1 METGIPAGAP
11 IEVRSRERI
20 AIRTREG
27 NVTLSAWR
35 TELAGSRGAMVLVE
49 IGGRT
54 IYRGE
59 GALLGSS
66 QEKLAELWRASLP
79 PPEPASDNPPLG

>member
-1 METGIPAGAP
+1 MEPRIPPEAP

-20 AIRTREG
+20 AIRIREG

-35 TELAGSRGAMVLVE
+35 TELAGSRGAMVVVE
-49 IGGRT
+49 IGGRS

-79 PPEPASDNPPLG
+79 PSEPEADNPPLG